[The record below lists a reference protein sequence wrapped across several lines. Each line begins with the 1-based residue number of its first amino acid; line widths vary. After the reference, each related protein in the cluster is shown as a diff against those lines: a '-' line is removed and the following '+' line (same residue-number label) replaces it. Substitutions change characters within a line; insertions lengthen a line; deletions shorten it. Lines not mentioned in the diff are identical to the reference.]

1 VARALL
7 LPGPMRTW
15 VGMVVGVA
23 MAASAASAQ
32 VTGSFDG
39 GLTPRKTTDLL
50 GGAAVF
56 TQTDKLVSGT
66 IVLPADLAAFG
77 GAYLVTGKATPKRV
91 KVSGMG
97 VSGALL
103 KYKGKIIGDS
113 ISGKAKLKGPTGK
126 LIGTLALTR
135 NTSTSDGSG
144 CDQVYTDNETTFTT
158 DVLGTALNACESC
171 HAPGLQAAS
180 TRLHVNASDPLAT
193 ARQIAVLV
201 DSASPSTSRLI
212 EKPLNILPHGG
223 GVQIQP
229 ASAELTILQQW
240 ADLVAAAGCN

>member
-1 VARALL
+1 MA
-7 LPGPMRTW
+7 
-15 VGMVVGVA
+15 VGIVL
-23 MAASAASAQ
+23 AAQAASAQ

-66 IVLPADLAAFG
+66 IVLPAELSTFD

-97 VSGALL
+97 VSGAVL
-103 KYKGKIIGDS
+103 KYKGKIVGDS

-144 CDQVYTDNETTFTT
+144 CDQVYTDNQTTFAT
-158 DVLGTALNACESC
+158 DVLGTALAACESC

-180 TRLHVNASDPLAT
+180 TRLHVNAADPLAT
-193 ARQIAVLV
+193 ARQIAVLI
-201 DSASPSTSRLI
+201 DSASPGTSRII
-212 EKPLNILPHGG
+212 EKPLNVLPHGG
-223 GVQIQP
+223 GVQIHP
-229 ASAELTILQQW
+229 ASTELTLLQQW
-240 ADLVAAAGCN
+240 VDLVAAAACN

>member
-1 VARALL
+1 
-7 LPGPMRTW
+7 
-15 VGMVVGVA
+15 MVVGIVL
-23 MAASAASAQ
+23 AAQAASAQ

-66 IVLPADLAAFG
+66 IVLPADLSMFG

-97 VSGALL
+97 VSGATL
-103 KYKGKIIGDS
+103 KYKGKIVGDT
-113 ISGKAKLKGPTGK
+113 ITGKAKIKGPTGK
-126 LIGTLALTR
+126 LIGTLALAR

-144 CDQVYTDNETTFTT
+144 CDQLYYDNELPFAT
-158 DVLGTALNACESC
+158 DIMNTALSACESC
-171 HAPGLQAAS
+171 HAPGLQAGS
-180 TRLHVNASDPLAT
+180 TRLHVNAADPLAT

-201 DSASPSTSRLI
+201 DSASPSTSRI
-212 EKPLNILPHGG
+212 VEKPLNLLPHGG

-229 ASAELTILQQW
+229 GSLELTLLQQW
-240 ADLVAAAGCN
+240 VDLVAAAACN